1 MEYLILILIYVQ
13 FLLVQYFSLCK
24 TVFFKEEEPRA
35 FRKNLSIDKISKEQ
49 NLASK
54 SKDALARSVAVER
67 SYGAV
72 YKRVCIGIC
81 GIILG
86 GMLYSYTVIM
96 GN

>member
-1 MEYLILILIYVQ
+1 MSNC
-13 FLLVQYFSLCK
+13 F
-24 TVFFKEEEPRA
+24 FFKEVELRA
-35 FRKNLSIDKISKEQ
+35 FQKKLSIDKKSKEH

-54 SKDALARSVAVER
+54 SEDALARSVVMER
-67 SYGAV
+67 PYGAV